1 MKASA
6 RNQFAGTVSAVK
18 EGSVMAEVSV
28 KLDAGPEM
36 VAAITRDS
44 ARRLHL
50 GQGSKVLL
58 LVKATDVLVVTQE

>member
-1 MKASA
+1 MKISA

-18 EGSVMAEVSV
+18 EGSVMAEVVV

-36 VAAITRDS
+36 VAAITRES

-50 GQGSKVLL
+50 GQGSKVVLI
-58 LVKATDVLVVTQE
+58 VKATDVIVMTPE

>member
-1 MKASA
+1 MKISA

-18 EGSVMAEVSV
+18 EGSVMAEVV
-28 KLDAGPEM
+28 VRLDAGLEM

-50 GQGSKVLL
+50 GQGSKVVL
-58 LVKATDVLVVTQE
+58 LVKATDVMVMSPD